1 MTMPIK
7 VVVNGAQGRM
17 GWEVVKAVCRE
28 ADLEL
33 VGAVELE
40 AASASLTLPGNSGSV
55 PLSSDLVSIL
65 TDYRP
70 DVVVDFTTRDVVV
83 QAARIC
89 LEKGANIVIGT
100 TGLTD
105 DEVTEIGRLA
115 QSHGLAAVVAP
126 NFALG
131 AVLMM
136 HMAKL
141 AARYFDYAEI
151 IELHHNLKTDA
162 PSGTAIMTAKLMA
175 EARGSSFF
183 RPVADEAQ
191 DSRGGEIKGITVHS
205 VRLPGLVAHQEVLL
219 GGLGQ
224 TLSIRHDSI
233 SRESFMPGVVLAIRE
248 VVKRQGLVYGL
259 DTLLGL

>member
-1 MTMPIK
+1 MTIK

-17 GWEVVKAVCRE
+17 GWEVVKAVDRE
-28 ADLEL
+28 PDLAV
-33 VGAVELE
+33 VGAVELKE
-40 AASASLTLPGNSGSV
+40 TSARLTLPEDSGSV
-55 PLSSDLVSIL
+55 PLSPDLAEIL
-65 TDYRP
+65 DGCQP
-70 DVVVDFTTRDVVV
+70 DVVVDFTTRDVAVRT
-83 QAARIC
+83 ARLC
-89 LEKGANIVIGT
+89 LEKGINLVIGT

-105 DEVTEIGRLA
+105 DEVGEIGRQA
-115 QSHGLAAVVAP
+115 RSRQVGVVVAP

-141 AARYFDYAEI
+141 AARYFDHAEI
-151 IELHHNLKTDA
+151 IELHHHLKTDA
-162 PSGTAIMTAKLMA
+162 PSGTAIMTARLMS
-175 EARGSSFF
+175 EAKGRSFS
-183 RPVADEAQ
+183 RPGADEALA
-191 DSRGGEIKGITVHS
+191 SRGGAIGGITIHS

>member
-1 MTMPIK
+1 MPIK

-28 ADLEL
+28 PDLEI
-33 VGAVELE
+33 VGAVELK
-40 AASASLTLPGNSGSV
+40 AVSATLKLPDDSEI
-55 PLSSDLVSIL
+55 PLSPDLIGIITAVQ
-65 TDYRP
+65 P
-70 DVVVDFTTRDVVV
+70 DVVVDFTTRDVAV

-89 LEKGANIVIGT
+89 LENGVNLVSGT

-105 DEVTEIGRLA
+105 EEIGEIGRLA
-115 QSHGLAAVVAP
+115 ESNQVAAMIAP

-136 HMAKL
+136 HMAKI
-141 AARYFDYAEI
+141 AARYFDHAEI
-151 IELHHNLKTDA
+151 IELHHNLKIDA
-162 PSGTAIMTAKLMA
+162 PSGTAMMTARLMS
-175 EARGSSFF
+175 EAKDGPFT
-183 RPVADEAQ
+183 RPGADETQ
-191 DSRGGEIKGITVHS
+191 DSRGEAIDGISIHS

-248 VVKRQGLVYGL
+248 VIKRRGLVYGL
-259 DTLLGL
+259 DALLGL

>member
-1 MTMPIK
+1 MPIK

-17 GWEVVKAVCRE
+17 GWEVAKAVCRE

-33 VGAVELE
+33 VGAVELK
-40 AASASLTLPGNSGSV
+40 AAPASLTLPDNSGSV
-55 PLSSDLVSIL
+55 PLSPDLAAIL
-65 TDYRP
+65 ADCRP
-70 DVVVDFTTRDVVV
+70 DVVVDFTTRDVAVK
-83 QAARIC
+83 AARLC
-89 LEKGANIVIGT
+89 LEKGVNVVIGT
-100 TGLTD
+100 TGLAD

-115 QSHGLAAVVAP
+115 QSRKVGAVVAP

-141 AARYFDYAEI
+141 AARYFDHAEI
-151 IELHHNLKTDA
+151 IELHHHLKTDA
-162 PSGTAIMTAKLMA
+162 PSGTAIMTARLMS
-175 EARGSSFF
+175 EARGGSFS
-183 RPVADEAQ
+183 RPGADKALA
-191 DSRGGEIKGITVHS
+191 SRGGEINGITVHS

>member
-1 MTMPIK
+1 
-7 VVVNGAQGRM
+7 M

-33 VGAVELE
+33 AGAVELK
-40 AASASLTLPGNSGSV
+40 AASSSLTLPDNSGSV
-55 PLSSDLVSIL
+55 PLSPDLAAIL
-65 TDYRP
+65 TDCHP
-70 DVVVDFTTRDVVV
+70 DVVVDFTTRDVAV
-83 QAARIC
+83 QAARLC
-89 LEKGANIVIGT
+89 LEKGVNIVIGT

-115 QSHGLAAVVAP
+115 QSCKLGAVVAP

-136 HMAKL
+136 HMARL
-141 AARYFDYAEI
+141 AARYFDHAEI
-151 IELHHNLKTDA
+151 IELHHHLKTDA
-162 PSGTAIMTAKLMA
+162 PSGTAIMTARLMS
-175 EARGSSFF
+175 EAKGGTFS
-183 RPVADEAQ
+183 RPGADKAPA
-191 DSRGGEIKGITVHS
+191 SRGGEINGITVHS